1 MWSINKHLAVNEDEF
16 PWPFVNKDE
25 QSGVDV
31 GEDNDSGTRSVEN
44 QQFEGMMGKKQQWGL
59 GVGQEQS
66 GIAVWEGNQFEQK
79 LEQMNEWWPYADQ
92 G

>member
-1 MWSINKHLAVNEDEF
+1 M
-16 PWPFVNKDE
+16 NKDE

-66 GIAVWEGNQFEQK
+66 GIAV
-79 LEQMNEWWPYADQ
+79 
-92 G
+92 